1 MARSGI
7 AGGPYTRRLLR
18 RSPIAAAV
26 VLTALLATALL
37 GSGGPFR
44 FPSAAAAAAAPPNTI
59 AAAAEAAGLTQ
70 LSLALNTV
78 GGKLLAEAK
87 NSSTAVTLFAP
98 MDKVGLS

>member
-1 MARSGI
+1 MASSDS
-7 AGGPYTRRLLR
+7 ADGPYTWRLLR

-26 VLTALLATALL
+26 VLAALLATALL

>member
-1 MARSGI
+1 MASSDS
-7 AGGPYTRRLLR
+7 AEGPYTWRLLR
-18 RSPIAAAV
+18 RSPIAAVV
-26 VLTALLATALL
+26 VLAALLATLL
-37 GSGGPFR
+37 GNGGPSTFL
-44 FPSAAAAAAAPPNTI
+44 PAAAAAAAPPNTI

-98 MDKVGLS
+98 TDKVSLS